1 MLCGCVGV
9 NGGGLNHYTGQ
20 EKLAPVAS
28 WSTLAMAL
36 DWTAPPRLQNGPSFH
51 YVHSDQWR
59 YEKGP
64 VEAQPAE
71 AARLPEHV
79 MDLQADA
86 VRMGWL
92 PFYPQFDREPN
103 RTGEAGG
110 PGGRAPRIRKS
121 PSGW

>member
-1 MLCGCVGV
+1 MHGHCRFRREPLVSQQPALPRLYRGLMLCGCIGV

-20 EKLAPVAS
+20 EKLVPAAS

-64 VEAQPAE
+64 AE
-71 AARLPEHV
+71 THP
-79 MDLQADA
+79 
-86 VRMGWL
+86 
-92 PFYPQFDREPN
+92 
-103 RTGEAGG
+103 
-110 PGGRAPRIRKS
+110 PGGHSR
-121 PSGW
+121 GT